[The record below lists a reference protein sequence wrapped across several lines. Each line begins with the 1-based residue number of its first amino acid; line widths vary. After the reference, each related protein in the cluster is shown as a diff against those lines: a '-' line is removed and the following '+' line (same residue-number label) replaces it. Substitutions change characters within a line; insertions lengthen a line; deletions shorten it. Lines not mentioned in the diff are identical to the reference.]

1 MPTLDFY
8 LFLMCSKSLTRS
20 ALRLAVSI
28 SSVCHFPNFKM
39 FPYSVRRAFAKC
51 VIDFHYSHFGIAV
64 IIVGRALNLPI
75 ETGGVAFIPYELSL
89 LDMFGNNFLDCCR
102 SLIGYI
108 IDRIL
113 PVK

>member
-1 MPTLDFY
+1 MINHSIMRFWFWGGLTGL
-8 LFLMCSKSLTRS
+8 LFPLALFVIFQILKCFRIAFGEHLLS
-20 ALRLAVSI
+20 ALLI
-28 SSVCHFPNFKM
+28 FT
-39 FPYSVRRAFAKC
+39 
-51 VIDFHYSHFGIAV
+51 IAILELPV

-75 ETGGVAFIPYELSL
+75 ETGGVAFIPYELSP
-89 LDMFGNNFLDCCR
+89 FGYVLVIIFWIVVG